1 MIMRFITNEGIKD
14 VVSLSMRTIG
24 MMVGLYL
31 LLRVVDCIAA

>member
-14 VVSLSMRTIG
+14 VASLSMRTIG